1 MITEKGKAL
10 TQEEIST
17 FRTKASLYPSHP
29 ISNQLDIKY
38 QVKCEECNGTGKV
51 VKELSIHVLLALLES
66 SQGVTNKINFIKA
79 IRAEWV
85 LGLREAKELAE
96 ATLRF
101 REEAIKVLGV
111 SINGSTE

>member
-1 MITEKGKAL
+1 MTEEKVGELKGL
-10 TQEEIST
+10 SQEELST
-17 FRTKASLYPSHP
+17 FLYPSHP
-29 ISNQLDIKY
+29 PFSNQLEIKY
-38 QVKCEECNGTGKV
+38 QMKCGECNGTGKIV
-51 VKELSIHVLLALLES
+51 RELSIHVLLALLES

-79 IRAEWV
+79 IRAEWL